1 MATVTALT
9 AGKEHLVS
17 LPVPLSFEKFKA
29 ISITPNFSGLMN
41 LKVWII
47 AFTIAIVA
55 LIEILLSVEA
65 ADRMDVYK
73 RYTETNVELKAQG
86 INNMVSSLLGGLP
99 LTSVI
104 VHSSANS
111 NAGARSKMSIIITG
125 ERPSYSNN
133 FK

>member
-1 MATVTALT
+1 
-9 AGKEHLVS
+9 
-17 LPVPLSFEKFKA
+17 
-29 ISITPNFSGLMN
+29 
-41 LKVWII
+41 
-47 AFTIAIVA
+47 
-55 LIEILLSVEA
+55 
-65 ADRMDVYK
+65 MDVYK

-111 NAGARSKMSIIITG
+111 NVGARSKMSIIITG